1 MSMDAELNA
10 LPCETKENRI
20 LVGYI
25 SFIEDKYLICTVCII
40 EQDDTVPSIVIGL
53 SNSKQFN

>member
-1 MSMDAELNA
+1 MDGELNA
-10 LPCETKENRI
+10 LPCKTKENRI
-20 LVGYI
+20 LVGCM
-25 SFIEDKYLICTVCII
+25 SFIEDKYLVCTAGII